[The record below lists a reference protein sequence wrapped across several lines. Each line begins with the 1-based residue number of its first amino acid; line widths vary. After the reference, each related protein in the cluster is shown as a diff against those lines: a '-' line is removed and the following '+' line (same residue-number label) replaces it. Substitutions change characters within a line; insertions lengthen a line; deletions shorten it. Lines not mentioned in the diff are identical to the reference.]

1 MKSIRKS
8 LNGGRSNDGG
18 VRAQIS
24 SPAPLPPLSKPTSA
38 ILPPQKVIRA
48 LDTHRSQR
56 AQELPFTKGDFFYV
70 IRDVDNAWYEAHNP
84 VSGARGLVPKDMFE
98 EFNKNSASLRTIG
111 SPGPLHT
118 TPQFQQ
124 QQSGFG
130 MQSGLSG
137 MQSGPS
143 QFNDIPMSP
152 KSAMKT
158 QVFYAIVLHDFFAE
172 RADELDAKRGDA
184 ITVVAQ
190 SNREWFVAKH
200 IGRLSRPGL
209 IPVSFVEIH
218 DPATGKAIPDVNTLM
233 DRGDLPKVEDW
244 KRAMF
249 NYKQNSIALGVI
261 DAPASRDSV
270 PNSPFTSSYSPAA
283 PPEPA
288 ISLQGP
294 SPLDQSYPGNV
305 SNPPPPESPEALP
318 DGILLSAN
326 VVSFHFEMEEYW
338 FRVDAI
344 FQPYA
349 SSPGQALPSAKSLI
363 LFRVYN
369 DFYDFQV
376 SLLDTFPKEAG
387 RQPPHSRILP
397 YMPGPAEEVDDAL
410 TATRRNELDE
420 YVMSLC
426 QLSNVGAK
434 YILEHQVVRE
444 FLALKPGDV
453 ENSIPA
459 RVQDVEALFAQGQP
473 QYDDGNDVQNSFGRL
488 SVADDGSDYEDEG
501 YAPSPQRLSP
511 SAGARHPYGQTE
523 ERRPSGDSNNLR
535 LHAHTQNHQR
545 TGSTSSL
552 NQSPYGR
559 AESPLARSRSPPS
572 QWNDNGNGY
581 SNGPPIA
588 SSPSS
593 SSLRSNPISSS
604 SRSRS
609 GSVANINSPSI
620 SAANPQTAFVKI
632 KIFDRVADD
641 LIAIRVHPRV
651 THMELMDK
659 VQARLGG
666 EVANL
671 KYRDSMSNGFVG
683 LDGDQQLRAWI
694 EGTDKHVLYAD

>member
-8 LNGGRSNDGG
+8 LNGNKDGG
-18 VRAQIS
+18 IRAQIS
-24 SPAPLPPLSKPTSA
+24 TPVPLPSVSKPPSA

-48 LDTHRSQR
+48 LDGYRPQVP
-56 AQELPFTKGDFFYV
+56 QELPFKKGDFFYV
-70 IRDVDNAWYEAHNP
+70 LRDVDNQGAWYEAHNP
-84 VSGARGLVPKDMFE
+84 VSGARGLVPKDLFE
-98 EFNKNSASLRTIG
+98 EFNKNSASLRNIN
-111 SPGPLHT
+111 SPTQSQPPPL
-118 TPQFQQ
+118 PRFEQA
-124 QQSGFG
+124 
-130 MQSGLSG
+130 
-137 MQSGPS
+137 PS
-143 QFNDIPMSP
+143 PIQPV
-152 KSAMKT
+152 KT

-190 SNREWFVAKH
+190 SNREWFVAKP
-200 IGRLSRPGL
+200 IGRLGRPGL

-218 DPATGKAIPDVNTLM
+218 DPSTGKAIPDVNALM

-261 DAPASRDSV
+261 DAPPSRDSV
-270 PNSPFTSSYSPAA
+270 SNSPFMPQHSPAA
-283 PPEPA
+283 PPEPPMNA
-288 ISLQGP
+288 PGS
-294 SPLDQSYPGNV
+294 DQDY
-305 SNPPPPESPEALP
+305 SNSIPPPPEAPEALP
-318 DGILLSAN
+318 EGILLSAK

-349 SSPGQALPSAKSLI
+349 PSSGQALPPAKSLI

-376 SLLDTFPKEAG
+376 SLLDTFPREAG
-387 RQPPHSRILP
+387 RQPPNPRMLP
-397 YMPGPAEEVDDAL
+397 YMPGPAEEVDDTL
-410 TATRRNELDE
+410 TATRRNELND
-420 YVMSLC
+420 YVNSLC
-426 QLSNVGAK
+426 ELSNAGAK

-444 FLALKPGDV
+444 FLSLKPGDV
-453 ENSIPA
+453 DNPIPP
-459 RVQDVEALFAQGQP
+459 RVQEMDALYGRTQSN
-473 QYDDGNDVQNSFGRL
+473 YDDRLDQYGNEVQDSLGRL
-488 SVADDGSDYEDEG
+488 RMDDHHSDGSDYEDEG
-501 YAPSPQRLSP
+501 YAPSPQRQ
-511 SAGARHPYGQTE
+511 SASGRHPYGQIE
-523 ERRPSGDSNNLR
+523 DRRPSGDSNNLR
-535 LHAHTQNHQR
+535 LHPQNHQR

-552 NQSPYGR
+552 GRTQSPYSR
-559 AESPLARSRSPPS
+559 AESPLAPRSRSPPATR
-572 QWNDNGNGY
+572 WNDNANNY
-581 SNGPPIA
+581 NGPPVT

-593 SSLRSNPISSS
+593 SSLRSNSIST
-604 SRSRS
+604 RSRS

-651 THMELMDK
+651 THVELMDK

-666 EVANL
+666 EVAHL
-671 KYRDSMSNGFVG
+671 KYRDSMSNAFVG
-683 LDGDQQLRAWI
+683 LDSDQQLRAWI

>member
-1 MKSIRKS
+1 MRSIRKS
-8 LNGGRSNDGG
+8 LNGNKDGG
-18 VRAQIS
+18 IRAQIS
-24 SPAPLPPLSKPTSA
+24 TPVPLPAVSKPPSA

-48 LDTHRSQR
+48 LSTYHPQ
-56 AQELPFTKGDFFYV
+56 APQELPFKKGDFFYV
-70 IRDVDNAWYEAHNP
+70 LRDVDSAGAWYEAHNP

-111 SPGPLHT
+111 SPGSLQTQLAAPAPQQPFEPL
-118 TPQFQQ
+118 
-124 QQSGFG
+124 
-130 MQSGLSG
+130 
-137 MQSGPS
+137 
-143 QFNDIPMSP
+143 SP
-152 KSAMKT
+152 KSPMKT

-190 SNREWFVAKH
+190 SNREWFVAKP
-200 IGRLSRPGL
+200 IGRLGRPGL

-218 DPATGKAIPDVNTLM
+218 DPATGKAIPDVNALM

-261 DAPASRDSV
+261 DSPNSRDSV
-270 PNSPFTSSYSPAA
+270 PNSPFVPQYSPAA

-288 ISLQGP
+288 ISVQGP
-294 SPLDQSYPGNV
+294 SPHDQSYSNV
-305 SNPPPPESPEALP
+305 SIPPPPETPDVLP

-338 FRVDAI
+338 FRVDAV

-349 SSPGQALPSAKSLI
+349 SSPGQALPPAKSLI

-376 SLLDTFPKEAG
+376 SLLDTFPREAG
-387 RQPPHSRILP
+387 RQPPSPRMLP
-397 YMPGPAEEVDDAL
+397 YMPGPADNVDDAL

-420 YVMSLC
+420 YVVSLC
-426 QLSNVGAK
+426 QLSTAGAR

-453 ENSIPA
+453 ENTIPP
-459 RVQDVEALFAQGQP
+459 RVQDIEALFGPNQP
-473 QYDDGNDVQNSFGRL
+473 GQYDDGNDVQDSFGRL
-488 SVADDGSDYEDEG
+488 TMDDRRRSDGSDYEDEG
-501 YAPSPQRLSP
+501 YAPSPQTQS
-511 SAGARHPYGQTE
+511 SGRHPYGQIE
-523 ERRPSGDSNNLR
+523 DRRPSGESNSLR
-535 LHAHTQNHQR
+535 IHAHTQNHQR
-545 TGSTSSL
+545 TGSSSSL
-552 NQSPYGR
+552 NNSPYSR
-559 AESPLARSRSPPS
+559 AESPLTRSRSPPRS
-572 QWNDNGNGY
+572 GWNDSPNEYNA
-581 SNGPPIA
+581 PPIT

-593 SSLRSNPISSS
+593 SSLHSS

-666 EVANL
+666 EVARL
-671 KYRDSMSNGFVG
+671 KYRDSMSNTFVG
-683 LDGDQQLRAWI
+683 LDNDQQLRAWI

>member
-8 LNGGRSNDGG
+8 LNGNKDTGSI
-18 VRAQIS
+18 RAQIS
-24 SPAPLPPLSKPTSA
+24 TPVPLPAVSKPPSA

-48 LDTHRSQR
+48 LEAYRPQ
-56 AQELPFTKGDFFYV
+56 APQELPFKKGDFFYV
-70 IRDVDNAWYEAHNP
+70 LRDVDNHGAWYEAHNP
-84 VSGARGLVPKDMFE
+84 VSGARGLVPKDKFE

-111 SPGPLHT
+111 APGPLQT
-118 TPQFQQ
+118 QQPQFE
-124 QQSGFG
+124 
-130 MQSGLSG
+130 
-137 MQSGPS
+137 PT
-143 QFNDIPMSP
+143 SP
-152 KSAMKT
+152 KSPTKS

-190 SNREWFVAKH
+190 SNREWFVAKP
-200 IGRLSRPGL
+200 IGRLGRPGL

-218 DPATGKAIPDVNTLM
+218 DPATGKAIPDVNALM

-261 DAPASRDSV
+261 DAPSSRDSV
-270 PNSPFTSSYSPAA
+270 PNSPFMRTHSPA
-283 PPEPA
+283 PPAEPA
-288 ISLQGP
+288 ISVQGP
-294 SPLDQSYPGNV
+294 SPNNEAYPDV
-305 SNPPPPESPEALP
+305 SVPPPPDSPDALP

-338 FRVDAI
+338 FRVDGI

-349 SSPGQALPSAKSLI
+349 SSPGQPLPPAKSLI

-376 SLLDTFPKEAG
+376 SLLDTFPREAG
-387 RQPPHSRILP
+387 RQPPNPRMLP
-397 YMPGPAEEVDDAL
+397 YMPGPAQDVDDAL
-410 TATRRNELDE
+410 TATRRSELDE
-420 YVMSLC
+420 YVNSLC
-426 QLSNVGAK
+426 ELSNAGAK

-453 ENSIPA
+453 ENSIPP
-459 RVQDVEALFAQGQP
+459 RVQEMEALFGPGPSA
-473 QYDDGNDVQNSFGRL
+473 YDDRLDQYGNEVQDSLGRL
-488 SVADDGSDYEDEG
+488 RMDDHQSDGSDYEDEG
-501 YAPSPQRLSP
+501 YAPSPQRQ
-511 SAGARHPYGQTE
+511 RHPYSQAAE
-523 ERRPSGDSNNLR
+523 DRRPSVDNGLR
-535 LHAHTQNHQR
+535 LQAHTQNHQR
-545 TGSTSSL
+545 TGSSSSL
-552 NQSPYGR
+552 GPIQSPYSR
-559 AESPLARSRSPPS
+559 ADSPLARSRSPPAS
-572 QWNDNGNGY
+572 GWNDNPSNY
-581 SNGPPIA
+581 NGPPVT

-593 SSLRSNPISSS
+593 SSLRSNSVST
-604 SRSRS
+604 RSRS

-651 THMELMDK
+651 THNELMDK

-666 EVANL
+666 EVAHL
-671 KYRDSMSNGFVG
+671 KYRDSMSNAFVG
-683 LDGDQQLRAWI
+683 LDTDEQLRFWI

>member
-8 LNGGRSNDGG
+8 LNGNKDGG
-18 VRAQIS
+18 IRAQIS
-24 SPAPLPPLSKPTSA
+24 TPVPLPAVSKPPSA

-48 LDTHRSQR
+48 LDGYRPQ
-56 AQELPFTKGDFFYV
+56 APQELPFKKGDFFYV
-70 IRDVDNAWYEAHNP
+70 LRDVDTEGAWYEAHNP

-98 EFNKNSASLRTIG
+98 EFNKNSASLRNIAT
-111 SPGPLHT
+111 PGEPRQ
-118 TPQFQQ
+118 PPQQ
-124 QQSGFG
+124 QFEPAPPN
-130 MQSGLSG
+130 LLRYR
-137 MQSGPS
+137 P
-143 QFNDIPMSP
+143 
-152 KSAMKT
+152 
-158 QVFYAIVLHDFFAE
+158 HDFFAE

-190 SNREWFVAKH
+190 SNREWFVAKP
-200 IGRLSRPGL
+200 IGRLGRPGL

-218 DPATGKAIPDVNTLM
+218 DPATGKAIPDVSALM

-261 DAPASRDSV
+261 DGPASRDSV
-270 PNSPFTSSYSPAA
+270 PNSPFMPQYSPAA

-288 ISLQGP
+288 ISVQGP
-294 SPLDQSYPGNV
+294 SPHNQAY
-305 SNPPPPESPEALP
+305 SNIPAPPPEVPDALP
-318 DGILLSAN
+318 DGILLSAK

-349 SSPGQALPSAKSLI
+349 PSPGQALPPAKSLI

-376 SLLDTFPKEAG
+376 SLLDTFPREAG
-387 RQPPHSRILP
+387 RQPPNPRMLP
-397 YMPGPAEEVDDAL
+397 YMPGPAEEVDDTL

-420 YVMSLC
+420 YVNSLC
-426 QLSNVGAK
+426 ELSNAGAK

-444 FLALKPGDV
+444 FLSLKPGDV
-453 ENSIPA
+453 ENPIPA
-459 RVQDVEALFAQGQP
+459 RVQEMDALFGRSQSVQS
-473 QYDDGNDVQNSFGRL
+473 QYDDRLDRYGNEVQDSLGRL
-488 SVADDGSDYEDEG
+488 KMDDRHSDGSDYEDEG
-501 YAPSPQRLSP
+501 YAPSPQRQSN
-511 SAGARHPYGQTE
+511 SGRHPYGQADD
-523 ERRPSGDSNNLR
+523 RRPSTDGNQR
-535 LHAHTQNHQR
+535 LQPQNHQR
-545 TGSTSSL
+545 TGSTSSFGRT
-552 NQSPYGR
+552 QSPYSR
-559 AESPLARSRSPPS
+559 AESPLARSRSPPATR
-572 QWNDNGNGY
+572 WNDNANNNNY
-581 SNGPPIA
+581 NGPPVN

-593 SSLRSNPISSS
+593 SSLRSNPISS
-604 SRSRS
+604 RSRS
-609 GSVANINSPSI
+609 GSVANANSPSI

-666 EVANL
+666 EVAHL
-671 KYRDSMSNGFVG
+671 KYRDSMSNAFVG
-683 LDGDQQLRAWI
+683 LDSDQQLRGWI

>member
-8 LNGGRSNDGG
+8 LNGNKDAGI
-18 VRAQIS
+18 RAQIS
-24 SPAPLPPLSKPTSA
+24 TPVPLPSVSKPPSA

-48 LDTHRSQR
+48 LDAYRPQ
-56 AQELPFTKGDFFYV
+56 APQELPFKKGDFFYV
-70 IRDVDNAWYEAHNP
+70 LRDVDNEGAWYEAHNP

-98 EFNKNSASLRTIG
+98 EFNKNSASLRNIST
-111 SPGPLHT
+111 PGQVQTRPA
-118 TPQFQQ
+118 PQQLQQ
-124 QQSGFG
+124 AE
-130 MQSGLSG
+130 
-137 MQSGPS
+137 
-143 QFNDIPMSP
+143 PMSP
-152 KSAMKT
+152 KSQMKT

-190 SNREWFVAKH
+190 SNREWFVAKP
-200 IGRLSRPGL
+200 IGRLGRPGL

-218 DPATGKAIPDVNTLM
+218 DPSTGKAIPDVTALM

-261 DAPASRDSV
+261 DSPSSRDSI
-270 PNSPFTSSYSPAA
+270 PNSPFAPQYSPAP

-288 ISLQGP
+288 VNVQGP
-294 SPLDQSYPGNV
+294 SPLDQTYSDP
-305 SNPPPPESPEALP
+305 SITPPPESLDALP

-326 VVSFHFEMEEYW
+326 VVSFHFEMDEYW

-349 SSPGQALPSAKSLI
+349 PSPGQALPPAKSLI

-387 RQPPHSRILP
+387 RQPPNPRMLP
-397 YMPGPAEEVDDAL
+397 YMPGPAQDVDDAL

-420 YVMSLC
+420 YVNSLC
-426 QLSNVGAK
+426 DLSNAGAK

-453 ENSIPA
+453 ENAIPP
-459 RVQDVEALFAQGQP
+459 RVQEMDALFGPGQS
-473 QYDDGNDVQNSFGRL
+473 QYDDRLDPYGSEVQDSLGRL
-488 SVADDGSDYEDEG
+488 RMDDHHSDGSDYEDEG
-501 YAPSPQRLSP
+501 YAPSPQRQS
-511 SAGARHPYGQTE
+511 GRHPYNQAE
-523 ERRPSGDSNNLR
+523 ERRPSADSGLR

-545 TGSTSSL
+545 TASTSSL
-552 NQSPYGR
+552 NQTQSPYSR
-559 AESPLARSRSPPS
+559 AESPLARSRSPPVS
-572 QWNDNGNGY
+572 RWNDNPNNY
-581 SNGPPIA
+581 NAPPTT

-593 SSLRSNPISSS
+593 ASLRSNSVST
-604 SRSRS
+604 RSRS
-609 GSVANINSPSI
+609 GSVANNINSPSI

-651 THMELMDK
+651 THNELMDK

-671 KYRDSMSNGFVG
+671 KYRDSMSNTFVG
-683 LDGDQQLRAWI
+683 LDSDQQLRAWI